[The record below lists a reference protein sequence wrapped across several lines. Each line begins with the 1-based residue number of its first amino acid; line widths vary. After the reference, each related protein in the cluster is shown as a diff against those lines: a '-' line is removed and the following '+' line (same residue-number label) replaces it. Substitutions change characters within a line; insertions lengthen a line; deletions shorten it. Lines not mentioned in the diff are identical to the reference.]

1 MLNET
6 QIADI
11 WLLFNQFVD
20 KKQLD
25 VAAERYV
32 DLLADFGVGDRA
44 LQGATGND
52 EYLDRAVAYYLE
64 DSEGAEEEIEEDED
78 YYDEDEE

>member
-11 WLLFNQFVD
+11 WILFSEYVD
-20 KKQLD
+20 KKIID

-32 DLLADFGVGDRA
+32 DLLADFGTSDRV
-44 LQGATGND
+44 LEGATGVD
-52 EYLDRAVAYYLE
+52 SVLDQAIEYYLD
-64 DSEGAEEEIEEDED
+64 EESDDED
-78 YYDEDEE
+78 DNYKELE